1 MVKMTDCSGK
11 TEKIKSII
19 EVAQRLFGI
28 YGIEKVS
35 MQEIADEL
43 NLSKASL
50 YYYFPDKES
59 LYIAVIE
66 KEQDEFLSKIHEQTG
81 NIADPSE
88 FLKEYAIRRLSFF
101 RTLLN
106 LSRLRSEY
114 FSNLKPVF
122 SETVANFREKE
133 RIIISGILEKGIKDR
148 SFTSLDTFGTAI
160 LYLDLLR
167 GLRIAT
173 INSKKQF
180 YIDREE
186 YDKLMKKTVD
196 FTEIFVKGL
205 RSV

>member
-1 MVKMTDCSGK
+1 MVKSTECSAK
-11 TEKIKSII
+11 AEKIKSII

-35 MQEIADEL
+35 MHEIADEL

-66 KEQDEFLSKIHEQTG
+66 KEQEEFLSKMVEQTG

-88 FLKEYAIRRLSFF
+88 FLKEYAVRRLSFF

-114 FSNLKPVF
+114 FSNLKPLF
-122 SETVANFREKE
+122 SEILENFREKE
-133 RIIISGILEKGIKDR
+133 RNIISGILEKGIKEGT
-148 SFTSLDTFGTAI
+148 FISLDIFTTAN

-167 GLRIAT
+167 GLRIET
-173 INSKKQF
+173 INSKNLF
-180 YIDREE
+180 YIEQEE
-186 YDKLMKKTVD
+186 YDKLMKKTVE
-196 FTEIFVKGL
+196 FTEIFIKGL
-205 RSV
+205 RLI